1 MTKDFDKIPP
11 DAKLLS
17 CAIIELNISRRSVG
31 IYPKGHPSVEK
42 AITRAFKFL
51 NKLFEIRPKITFAI
65 AKDTII
71 IDEYYLDRKNPVY
84 REFALSLSKMN
95 IVYITFKN
103 GITKDELYS
112 FHSFLTEKTDNLNVN
127 NLEGVYQKYKLN
139 HIEIGVADYS
149 KFLKTDQK
157 IGQQSNN
164 VSLWERYIY
173 GVLEGKLQNEKVS
186 DELKEIPP
194 ELLAKIL
201 NKTTV
206 RNLKED
212 AYDKVI
218 ATYIRSSPEHIF
230 SSHNLK
236 RLLELVNNLRPD
248 LKQQFLSSAL
258 KIFSKDTKV
267 AYQTMKNISIKEI
280 EGFLNVVN
288 EQRITV
294 PEPLME
300 LIKKLSLSTSVENKS
315 DTIYIV
321 EDELKGDEFLL
332 SNYEE
337 FFSDETHDKDTEMS
351 FSMNDLQEIQSLLKY
366 DASVLKSLHLIEF
379 DNEFNEDLVEKRF
392 IQLILEMMY
401 SETVS
406 EQEYQLFMNILKE
419 QTEQLLWIGQFGQ
432 FVEILKAIELNKA
445 LYRFVSINSEAIQ
458 YYHSPE
464 FIRILIDSFRIL
476 GRQQR
481 KEVSMICDYYDKK
494 IIPYL
499 MDALAE
505 EDSLIIRR
513 FLIELIEQFGNKVI
527 PEAVRRLEDD
537 RWFVKRNMIY
547 ILNEIDYKE
556 AIDSIRPLS
565 RHDNLK
571 VSIPAIKYLLN
582 AGDTYAKELIKEL
595 LYTKSNDLFEQAVAL
610 SSAFR
615 IKEVVGD
622 LIQLLKKKDMTGE
635 DILRKILIVKALGDI
650 GDIQALNTLR
660 DLLSGKS
667 ILFRKMMEQLKEEIY
682 KTLKNYP
689 YHLVKDLVEAGL
701 KSKNDLIREESSRL
715 FKEKEG

>member
-1 MTKDFDKIPP
+1 MTKDFDKIPL

-17 CAIIELNISRRSVG
+17 YAIIELNISRRSVG
-31 IYPKGHPSVEK
+31 IYPKGHPSVER
-42 AITRAFKFL
+42 AINRAFKFL
-51 NKLFEIRPKITFAI
+51 NQLFEIRPRITFAI

-71 IDEYYLDRKNPVY
+71 LDEYHLDRKNPVY

-95 IVYITFKN
+95 IAYITFKN
-103 GITKDELYS
+103 GITKDELYN

-139 HIEIGVADYS
+139 HIEIGVTDYS

-157 IGQQSNN
+157 IVQQSNN

-173 GVLEGKLQNEKVS
+173 GLLEGKLQNEKVS
-186 DELKEIPP
+186 DELREIPP

-201 NKTTV
+201 NKTAV
-206 RNLKED
+206 RNLKEE

-230 SSHNLK
+230 SSNNLK

-248 LKQQFLSSAL
+248 LKKQFLSSAV
-258 KIFSKDTKV
+258 KTFSKDTEST
-267 AYQTMKNISIKEI
+267 YQTMKNISIEEI
-280 EGFLNVVN
+280 EDFLNVVN
-288 EQRITV
+288 EQRVTV

-315 DTIYIV
+315 DTIYID
-321 EDELKGDEFLL
+321 EDELRDDEFLL

-337 FFSDETHDKDTEMS
+337 FFSDETHDKETGIS
-351 FSMNDLQEIQSLLKY
+351 LSMNDLQEIQSLLKY

-379 DNEFNEDLVEKRF
+379 GNEFNEDLIEKRF

-406 EQEYQLFMNILKE
+406 EQEYQSFMNILKE

-432 FVEILKAIELNKA
+432 FFEILKAIELNKA
-445 LYRFVSINSEAIQ
+445 LYRFVSINSEVIQ

-464 FIRILIDSFRIL
+464 FIKILIDSFRIL

-505 EDSLIIRR
+505 EESLIIRR
-513 FLIELIEQFGNKVI
+513 FLMELIKQFGNKVI
-527 PEAVRRLEDD
+527 PEAIRRLEDD

-547 ILNEIDYKE
+547 ILNEIDCKE

-565 RHDNLK
+565 LHDNLK

-582 AGDTYAKELIKEL
+582 AGDTYAKELIKKL

-610 SSAFR
+610 SGAFR
-615 IKEVVGD
+615 IKEVVSD
-622 LIQLLKKKDMTGE
+622 LIQLLKKKDMIGE
-635 DILRKILIVKALGDI
+635 DILRKKLIVKALGDI

-667 ILFRKMMEQLKEEIY
+667 ILFGKMMEHLKEEIY

>member
-1 MTKDFDKIPP
+1 MTKDFDKIPL

-17 CAIIELNISRRSVG
+17 YAIIELNISRRSVG
-31 IYPKGHPSVEK
+31 IYPKGHPSVER
-42 AITRAFKFL
+42 AITRASKFL
-51 NKLFEIRPKITFAI
+51 NQLFEIRPKITFAI

-71 IDEYYLDRKNPVY
+71 IDEYHLDRKNPVY

-95 IVYITFKN
+95 VAYITFKK

-139 HIEIGVADYS
+139 HVEIGVTDYS
-149 KFLKTDQK
+149 KFLKSDQK
-157 IGQQSNN
+157 IVQQSNN

-173 GVLEGKLQNEKVS
+173 GLLEGKLQNEEVS

-194 ELLAKIL
+194 ELLAEIL
-201 NKTTV
+201 NKTEV
-206 RNLKED
+206 QNLKEET
-212 AYDKVI
+212 YDKVI

-248 LKQQFLSSAL
+248 LKKQFLSSAV
-258 KIFSKDTKV
+258 KTFSKDTKE
-267 AYQTMKNISIKEI
+267 AYQILRNISIDEI

-315 DTIYIV
+315 DTIYID
-321 EDELKGDEFLL
+321 EDELKDDEFLL

-337 FFSDETHDKDTEMS
+337 FFSDETHDKETEIS

-366 DASVLKSLHLIEF
+366 DASVLKSLHLMEF
-379 DNEFNEDLVEKRF
+379 GNEFNEDLIEKRF

-406 EQEYQLFMNILKE
+406 EQEYLSFMNILKE

-432 FVEILKAIELNKA
+432 FFEILKAIELNKA

-513 FLIELIEQFGNKVI
+513 FLMELIKQFGNKVI

-547 ILNEIDYKE
+547 ILNEIDCKE

-595 LYTKSNDLFEQAVAL
+595 LYTKSNDLFKQAVAL
-610 SSAFR
+610 SGTFR

-650 GDIQALNTLR
+650 GDIQPLNTLR

-667 ILFRKMMEQLKEEIY
+667 ILFGKMMEQLKEEIY